1 MQPGQPKWRRR
12 SEARPGEIVQA
23 ALEVFAEKGF
33 AAARLDDI
41 ARQAGVSK
49 GALYLYFETK
59 EDLFRAVVRQAVAP
73 NLDLV
78 EVMLAHTT
86 LPFPDLLRLLSA
98 RIVMVIGASRMGA
111 VAKLVIGESRNFPEL
126 ARVWHDAV
134 VSRALTTLTRIVI
147 PLMRPGIAVVFI
159 FVFIQAW
166 GNFFVPFVLLLSPDK
181 VPAAVSIFNFFGQYG
196 AVAYGQLAAFSIIYS
211 VPVIALYVLVSRGLG
226 GGNALA
232 GGIKG

>member
-59 EDLFRAVVRQAVAP
+59 EDLFRAVVREAVAP
-73 NLDLV
+73 NLDMV
-78 EVMLAHTT
+78 EAMLAQAT
-86 LPFPDLLRLLSA
+86 LPFPDLLRLLFA

-126 ARVWHDAV
+126 ARVWHDEV
-134 VSRALTTLTRIVI
+134 VSRALTAISGAIAAAQARGEV
-147 PLMRPGIAVVFI
+147 RPGDPRFH
-159 FVFIQAW
+159 
-166 GNFFVPFVLLLSPDK
+166 
-181 VPAAVSIFNFFGQYG
+181 
-196 AVAYGQLAAFSIIYS
+196 AFSIMGPVLTGVIWRETFTP
-211 VPVIALYVLVSRGLG
+211 VGAPAIDLEALVRQHAETVIAGLTTFERKP
-226 GGNALA
+226 A
-232 GGIKG
+232 

>member
-59 EDLFRAVVRQAVAP
+59 EDLFRAVVREAVAP
-73 NLDLV
+73 NLDMV
-78 EVMLAHTT
+78 EAMLAQAT
-86 LPFPDLLRLLSA
+86 LPFPDLLRLLFA

-126 ARVWHDAV
+126 ARVWHDEV
-134 VSRALTTLTRIVI
+134 VSRALTAISGAIAAAQARGEV
-147 PLMRPGIAVVFI
+147 RPGDPRFH
-159 FVFIQAW
+159 
-166 GNFFVPFVLLLSPDK
+166 
-181 VPAAVSIFNFFGQYG
+181 
-196 AVAYGQLAAFSIIYS
+196 AFSIMGPVLTGVIWRETFTPIGAPALDLEAL
-211 VPVIALYVLVSRGLG
+211 VRQHAETVIAGL
-226 GGNALA
+226 AVIEEKQA
-232 GGIKG
+232 

>member
-59 EDLFRAVVRQAVAP
+59 EDLFRAVVREAVAP
-73 NLDLV
+73 NLDMV
-78 EVMLAHTT
+78 EAMLAQAT
-86 LPFPDLLRLLSA
+86 LPFPDLLRLLFG
-98 RIVMVIGASRMGA
+98 RLVMVIGASRMGA

-126 ARVWHDAV
+126 ARVWHDEV
-134 VSRALTTLTRIVI
+134 VSRALTAIAAAIAAAQARGEV
-147 PLMRPGIAVVFI
+147 RPGDPRFH
-159 FVFIQAW
+159 
-166 GNFFVPFVLLLSPDK
+166 
-181 VPAAVSIFNFFGQYG
+181 
-196 AVAYGQLAAFSIIYS
+196 AFSIMGPILTG
-211 VPVIALYVLVSRGLG
+211 VIWRETFTPVGAPAIDLEALVRQHAETVIAGLTPPEG
-226 GGNALA
+226 STVEEKPA
-232 GGIKG
+232 